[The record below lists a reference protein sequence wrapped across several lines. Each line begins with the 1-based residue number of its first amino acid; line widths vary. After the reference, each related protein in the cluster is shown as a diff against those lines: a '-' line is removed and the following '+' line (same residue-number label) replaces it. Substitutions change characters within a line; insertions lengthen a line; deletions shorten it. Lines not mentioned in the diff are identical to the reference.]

1 MDKEKPSHSYNTRSK
16 KHNCK
21 RGKGVL
27 ETKSVKSI
35 RDSKKN
41 INVNFKH
48 KGDDLI
54 NRNIKKKPT
63 FIDSDSEYDPED
75 DAYLEYL
82 EKLEDESELQKHLKC
97 CIEDSVKEGD
107 IELVMSQADVSRKDA
122 IIALENNNGDII
134 NAIMECNSDVDDR
147 GNVKGLIDYDYDDSK
162 ELKKAEALYSILTK
176 TLIKSFDEKELGKG
190 KNEEGEI
197 TKTTTKERYKKRNLY
212 KIYSP
217 VERQYYENIS
227 GEERDKIFE
236 LEQELLDG
244 VYEEPMRFRIL
255 KKPINKSIK
264 KKLLD
269 KLQILNHIDKSN
281 SEYYKLKKWV
291 DGLMK
296 IPFGK
301 YIEPPVNKDDD
312 AKIISDYLK
321 DAYNTLDKA
330 VYGHEDAKTEI
341 MLAIS
346 KWISNPSSHGNV
358 IGILGPPGN
367 GKTTLVRKGIS
378 KAMKKPFAFITLGGA
393 TDASFLEGHSYTY
406 EGSIPGRIVEILG
419 DDDIGCMNPIFYFD
433 ELDKISDTP
442 KGHEIHNILCHL
454 TDFSQNDAFHDKYYS
469 GVDFDLSKS
478 LFIFSFNNLELINPI
493 LRDRMTIIK
502 THGFDKGDK
511 INLALQFLLP
521 EIYDELGMDPSM
533 VQFTEHIIGYI
544 ITNFTDGEAGV
555 RSLKRKLTRILSKLN
570 VNILLGN
577 SRDISEKILPHSYNF
592 PLRLTNTIVDQ
603 LLKSKEDN
611 SKLTRIEM
619 SMYM

>member
-16 KHNCK
+16 KRNCK
-21 RGKGVL
+21 RGKASL
-27 ETKSVKSI
+27 KKQSIKSI

-41 INVNFKH
+41 IDMNFKQSS
-48 KGDDLI
+48 KTIIDKS
-54 NRNIKKKPT
+54 IKKKPT
-63 FIDSDSEYDPED
+63 FIESDSDYDPED
-75 DAYLEYL
+75 EAYLEYL
-82 EKLEDESELQKHLKC
+82 EKLEDEAFLQNHLKLC
-97 CIEDSVKEGD
+97 RRDAMNDDDIKLVISQTGVSEDN
-107 IELVMSQADVSRKDA
+107 A
-122 IIALENNNGDII
+122 ITALENNDGDIV
-134 NAIMECNSDVDDR
+134 NAIMDLSIKDDDVDEK
-147 GNVKGLIDYDYDDSK
+147 GNIKGLIDYDYK
-162 ELKKAEALYSILTK
+162 ENDVKNAGIIYSILTK
-176 TLIKSFDEKELGKG
+176 TLINAIDESEKP
-190 KNEEGEI
+190 
-197 TKTTTKERYKKRNLY
+197 KTTETTTEGRYQKRNLY
-212 KIYSP
+212 KNYSP
-217 VERQYYENIS
+217 IERNYYENIS

-236 LEQELLDG
+236 LEKELMDG
-244 VYEEPMRFRIL
+244 VHEEPLRFQIL
-255 KKPINKSIK
+255 KKNINKSIK

-301 YIEPPVNKDDD
+301 YIEPPVKRDDD
-312 AKIISDYLK
+312 STKISNYLK
-321 DAYNTLDKA
+321 DAYDTLDKA
-330 VYGHEDAKTEI
+330 VYGHDDAKTEI

-419 DDDIGCMNPIFYFD
+419 EDDIGCMNPIFYFD
-433 ELDKISDTP
+433 ELDKISDTA

-469 GVDFDLSKS
+469 GIDFDLSKS

-502 THGFDKGDK
+502 THGFDKADK
-511 INLALQFLLP
+511 INLAQQFLLP
-521 EIYDELGMDPSM
+521 EIFEELGMDPSM
-533 VQFTEHIIGYI
+533 VQFTEHILGYI

-577 SRDISEKILPHSYNF
+577 SRNISEKILPHSYNF
-592 PLRLTNTIVDQ
+592 PLRLTNSIVDR
-603 LLKSKEDN
+603 LLKSKEDG

>member
-16 KHNCK
+16 KRNCK
-21 RGKGVL
+21 RGKASL
-27 ETKSVKSI
+27 KKQSVKSI

-41 INVNFKH
+41 IDMNFKQSS
-48 KGDDLI
+48 KTIIDKS
-54 NRNIKKKPT
+54 IKKKPT
-63 FIDSDSEYDPED
+63 FIESDSDYDPED
-75 DAYLEYL
+75 EAYLEYL
-82 EKLEDESELQKHLKC
+82 EKLEDEAFLQNHLKLC
-97 CIEDSVKEGD
+97 RRDAMNDDDIKLVISQTGVSEDN
-107 IELVMSQADVSRKDA
+107 A
-122 IIALENNNGDII
+122 ITALENNDGDIV
-134 NAIMECNSDVDDR
+134 NAIMDLSIKDDDVDEK
-147 GNVKGLIDYDYDDSK
+147 GNIKGLIDYDYK
-162 ELKKAEALYSILTK
+162 ENDVKNAGIIYSILTK
-176 TLIKSFDEKELGKG
+176 TLINAIDESEKP
-190 KNEEGEI
+190 
-197 TKTTTKERYKKRNLY
+197 KTTETTTCRYQKRNLY
-212 KIYSP
+212 KNYSP
-217 VERQYYENIS
+217 IERNYYENIS

-236 LEQELLDG
+236 LEKELMDG
-244 VYEEPMRFRIL
+244 VYEEPLRFQIL
-255 KKPINKSIK
+255 KKNINKSIK

-301 YIEPPVNKDDD
+301 YIEPPVKRDDD
-312 AKIISDYLK
+312 STKISNYLK
-321 DAYNTLDKA
+321 DAYDTLDKA
-330 VYGHEDAKTEI
+330 VYGHDDAKTEI

-419 DDDIGCMNPIFYFD
+419 EEDIGCMNPIFYFD
-433 ELDKISDTP
+433 ELDKISDTA

-502 THGFDKGDK
+502 THGFDKADK
-511 INLALQFLLP
+511 INLAQQFLLP
-521 EIYDELGMDPSM
+521 EIFEELGMDPSM
-533 VQFTEHIIGYI
+533 VQFTEHILGYI

-577 SRDISEKILPHSYNF
+577 SRNISEKILPHSYNF
-592 PLRLTNTIVDQ
+592 PLRLTNSIVDR
-603 LLKSKEDN
+603 LLKSKEDG